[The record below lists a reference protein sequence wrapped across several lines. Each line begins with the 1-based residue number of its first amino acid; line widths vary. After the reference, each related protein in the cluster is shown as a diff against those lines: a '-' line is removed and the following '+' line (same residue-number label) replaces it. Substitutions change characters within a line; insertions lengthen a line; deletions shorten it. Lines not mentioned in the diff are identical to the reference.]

1 MKEGTGQQM
10 QFPRDVGNQ
19 ATRGTDKQVEHVRR
33 LTGEAGTSAETK
45 ESLFSLR
52 CRSWGRADDLR
63 GGGEELRGDGEEL
76 RGEVGRR
83 AAWGGCCLPPELR

>member
-10 QFPRDVGNQ
+10 QFPCDVGNQ
-19 ATRGTDKQVEHVRR
+19 ATRGTDEQVEHVRR

-52 CRSWGRADDLR
+52 CRSWEREQMICVGAASC
-63 GGGEELRGDGEEL
+63 
-76 RGEVGRR
+76 VGRV
-83 AAWGGCCLPPELR
+83 LPVARTEIKDEGAHSPG